1 MPTQQITLPIS
12 GMTCAACVMHVEGG
26 LKAVPGVVQAT
37 VNLANERA
45 TVQFDPE
52 QTNINQMVTAVR
64 GVGYDVVTDTLT
76 LPIGGMTCAACVM
89 HVENA
94 LRAVPG
100 VLNATVNLATERA
113 TVELV
118 PGAVTIA
125 ELKRAVQDA
134 GYDVLDI
141 SGATTELVDRERAL
155 REEERAREWR
165 DLILG
170 VLFTAPLFVLAM
182 ARDLAHPL
190 MWHDALKGL
199 LGWQYLDW
207 LLFALATPVQLYVG
221 RSYHRGAWKSLRAR
235 APNMDTL
242 ISIGTNAAYWFSV
255 LVLIARWFGITLADH
270 VYFESAAVIITLVK
284 VGKYLEARAKGQT
297 SEAIKN
303 LMKLQP
309 KIARVERDGREIE
322 IPAEQVRVGDVVV
335 VRPGEKIPVDG
346 VIIAG
351 SSTVDE
357 SMLTGESLPVEKHI
371 GDKVVGATIN
381 QSGAFKFEA
390 RQVGNQ
396 TVLAQI
402 IRLVEE
408 AQGSKAP
415 IQRLADRIAAVF
427 VPIVISIAIATFA
440 LWLVI
445 GGSFTHAFVNFVAVL
460 IIACPCALGLATP
473 TAIMVGT
480 GKGAENGVLI
490 RSGSALEI
498 AHKVTAIVL
507 DKTGTLTQGA
517 PTVTDVIADFRFQI
531 ADSQTQS
538 ASVNL
543 QSEILRIVG
552 SAEKNSEHPLGQA
565 IVQYARARG
574 VALSEPSE
582 FSAVAGHGVR
592 ARVDGHQVLIGNA
605 KLMSDARI
613 ALDGLETRA
622 NELTDEG
629 KTTIFV
635 ALDGRIAGLIALAD
649 TLKPNARAVVAALKN
664 LGLKVYILTGDH
676 PRVAAAIARQVGVD
690 DFFAQVLPGQKA
702 DKIKEL
708 QARGEI
714 VAMVGDG
721 INDAPAL
728 AQADLGIAIG
738 TGADVAMHAADIT
751 LLTGDLRGVVT
762 AIALSKQ
769 TIRTIKGNLFWAF
782 FYNVLG
788 IPIAAGVL
796 YPFFGVLLNPMI
808 AAAAMAFSSVFVVTN
823 SLRLR
828 NFQLPQRIQNE

>member
-1 MPTQQITLPIS
+1 
-12 GMTCAACVMHVEGG
+12 MTCAACVMHVEGG
-26 LKAVPGVVQAT
+26 LKSVPGVVQAT

-45 TVQFDPE
+45 TVQFNPE

-64 GVGYDVVTDTLT
+64 EVGYDVVVDTLT
-76 LPIGGMTCAACVM
+76 LPISGMTCAACVM

-134 GYDVLDI
+134 GYDVLDT
-141 SGATTELVDRERAL
+141 SGETTEFADRERAL
-155 REEERAREWR
+155 REEERQREWR
-165 DLILG
+165 DLMLG
-170 VLFTAPLFVLAM
+170 ALFTTPLFVLAM
-182 ARDLAHPL
+182 ARDLAHTL
-190 MWHDALKGL
+190 MWHDALNGL

-207 LLFALATPVQLYVG
+207 LLFVLATPVQLYVG

-255 LVLIARWFGITLADH
+255 LVLLARLFGIMLADH

-309 KIARVERDGREIE
+309 KIARIEREGQEIE
-322 IPAEQVRVGDVVV
+322 IPAEQVRVGDVVI

-346 VIIAG
+346 VVIAG

-357 SMLTGESLPVEKHI
+357 SMLTGESLPVEKHV
-371 GDKVVGATIN
+371 GDKVVGATLN
-381 QSGAFKFEA
+381 LSGAFKFEA
-390 RQVGNQ
+390 RQVGKD
-396 TVLAQI
+396 TALAQI

-427 VPIVISIAIATFA
+427 VPIVISIAIVTFA
-440 LWLVI
+440 LWLII

-517 PTVTDVIADFRFQI
+517 PAVTDVVTSSRFEVQG
-531 ADSQTQS
+531 S
-538 ASVNL
+538 NL
-543 QSEILRIVG
+543 EPETSNLERFVQLVA

-565 IVQYARARG
+565 IVKYAQARG
-574 VALSEPSE
+574 ITLSEPME
-582 FSAVAGHGVR
+582 FRAEAGHGVR
-592 ARVDGHQVLIGNA
+592 ARVDGHQILIGNA

-622 NELTDEG
+622 AELTDEG

-635 ALDGRIAGLIALAD
+635 ALDDRAAGLIALAD
-649 TLKPNARAVVAALKN
+649 TLKPNARAAVAALKH

-738 TGADVAMHAADIT
+738 TGTDVAMHAAEIT

-762 AIALSKQ
+762 ALALSKQ

-796 YPFFGVLLNPMI
+796 YPFFGLLLNPMI

-828 NFQLPQRIQNE
+828 NLRAPRLEA

>member
-1 MPTQQITLPIS
+1 
-12 GMTCAACVMHVEGG
+12 MHVEGG
-26 LKAVPGVVQAT
+26 LKSVPGVLQAT
-37 VNLANERA
+37 VNLANARA

-64 GVGYDVVTDTLT
+64 DVGYDIVVDTLT
-76 LPIGGMTCAACVM
+76 LPISGMTCAACVR

-94 LRAVPG
+94 LHAVPG
-100 VLNATVNLATERA
+100 VLNAIVNLATERA

-118 PGAVTIA
+118 PGAVTIT

-134 GYDVLDI
+134 GYDVLDTRGETI
-141 SGATTELVDRERAL
+141 ELVDRERAL
-155 REEERAREWR
+155 REQERQREWR
-165 DLILG
+165 DLIIG
-170 VLFTAPLFVLAM
+170 VGFTTPLFVLTM
-182 ARDLAHPL
+182 TRDLAHTL
-190 MWHDALKGL
+190 MWHSVLDGL

-255 LVLIARWFGITLADH
+255 LVLIAKLFGSSLAAH
-270 VYFESAAVIITLVK
+270 TYFESAAVIITLVK

-309 KIARVERDGREIE
+309 QIARVEREGQEIE

-351 SSTVDE
+351 GSSVDE

-371 GDKVVGATIN
+371 GDKVVGATLN

-390 RQVGNQ
+390 RQVGKA

-402 IRLVEE
+402 IQLVEA

-427 VPIVISIAIATFA
+427 VPIVISIAIVTFV

-517 PTVTDVIADFRFQI
+517 PAVTDVIADGRWPM
-531 ADSQTQS
+531 ADSDWHHE
-538 ASVNL
+538 
-543 QSEILRIVG
+543 SELVRLVA
-552 SAEKNSEHPLGQA
+552 SAEKPSEHPLGQA
-565 IVQYARARG
+565 IVKYAQARG
-574 VALSEPSE
+574 IALSEPTE
-582 FSAVAGHGVR
+582 FSALAGHGVC

-613 ALDGLETRA
+613 ALNGLATRA
-622 NELTDEG
+622 DELADEG
-629 KTTIFV
+629 KTMIFV
-635 ALDGRIAGLIALAD
+635 ALDGRAAGLIALAD
-649 TLKPNARAVVAALKN
+649 TLKPNARAAVAALKN
-664 LGLKVYILTGDH
+664 LGLGVYILTGDH

-702 DKIKEL
+702 DQIKEL

-728 AQADLGIAIG
+728 AQADLGMAIG
-738 TGADVAMHAADIT
+738 TGTDVAMHAADIT
-751 LLTGDLRGVVT
+751 LLAGDLRGVVT
-762 AIALSKQ
+762 ALALSQQ
-769 TIRTIKGNLFWAF
+769 TLRTIKGNLFWAF

-796 YPFFGVLLNPMI
+796 YPFLGLLLNPMI

-828 NFQLPQRIQNE
+828 NFCAPRLET